1 MVGAVFGQAILER
14 FADAEFVVGAAELD
28 DVFQFLVVALYV
40 GVGWH
45 GAILSLERRRASAAK
60 PLLISPCKGE
70 G

>member
-1 MVGAVFGQAILER
+1 MVGAVFGQAVLER
-14 FADAEFVVGAAELD
+14 LADARFVVGTAELD

-45 GAILSLERRRASAAK
+45 GEILSLGRRRASPAK
-60 PLLISPCKGE
+60 PLLISPWKGE